1 MHILRKKHLAIL
13 LISLFITAVSS
24 GLLKGSPKV
33 IEDNRIENLNGFP
46 TIGRGYSIYSNRL
59 QSMCFEKIVKTKPTF
74 DLDYELSVINEDF
87 FKEIYVSGKD
97 RLSKANLTQFLKKY
111 YADQE
116 SAGGKTYHLQN
127 LLVNLEIKSYYY
139 ALDETSSR
147 LSRSVRHLL
156 ERKQYVAFF
165 NSCGHHYVRAVGS
178 FSTYVALLQY
188 RQSDDREK
196 DSEFKKN
203 LEKGIFNF
211 HGKKKPG
218 KEFTDAAEYRGLR
231 VYIKGVGLS
240 KGNMVNLIPVDIDQ
254 FRQTIQDAVKLMQD
268 PNSGVISSIEIV
280 PWIEN
285 PELVSFIGKDVKEGE
300 RQFVRQQKLESNTG
314 VIKEINRISTQ
325 QVEQFYKA
333 SMCRK
338 HLYEKYVDRESRQKY
353 DSWLG
358 LDIKEKKFTTL
369 TELIDQKVIKFDM
382 DRTMFYNQSNENDS
396 DLFISIDE
404 FIRYFVKNPPDG
416 ILKQN
421 KEYLYGTGDKGDGAL
436 DCINKIYDTGLDKA
450 DYRRIPSC
458 VRAMKY
464 NRLGTNFLD
473 QYCMP
478 KPSKIVYQKEKMK
491 SGVNE
496 KTGTKSDVNLTDDK
510 DKVKGKPDSLKDL
523 MDKKEKEESK
533 EEKKEEKKGPPKNLE
548 DMKED
553 VKQ

>member
-1 MHILRKKHLAIL
+1 MHKKRKKYLTIL
-13 LISLFITAVSS
+13 LISFVITITAVFA
-24 GLLKGSPKV
+24 GFLKAAPKV

-74 DLDYELSVINEDF
+74 DLDYELTVINDEF
-87 FKEIYVSGKD
+87 FKNIHVSGKD

-111 YADQE
+111 FSEKEA
-116 SAGGKTYHLQN
+116 AGGKTHNLQN

-147 LSRSVRHLL
+147 LSRSVRQLL

-188 RQSDDREK
+188 RQSDDTEK
-196 DSEFKKN
+196 DTEFKKN
-203 LEKGIFNF
+203 LEKGLFNF
-211 HGKKKPG
+211 QGKGETG
-218 KEFTDAAEYRGLR
+218 KEFTEDAEYRGLR
-231 VYIKGVGLS
+231 VFIKGVGLS
-240 KGNMVNLIPVDIDQ
+240 KGNMVNLIPVDIEQ

-285 PELVSFIGKDVKEGE
+285 PELVTFIGKDMKAGE
-300 RQFVRQQKLESNTG
+300 RQFVRQQKLEANTG

-338 HLYEKYVDRESRQKY
+338 HLYENYVDRESRQKY

-358 LDIKEKKFTTL
+358 LETTEKKFTTL
-369 TELIDQKVIKFDM
+369 TELIEQKVIKYDM
-382 DRTMFYNQSNENDS
+382 DKTMFYNQSNENDA

-404 FIRYFVKNPPDG
+404 FIRFFAKNPPDA
-416 ILKQN
+416 ILKKN
-421 KEYLYGTGDKGDGAL
+421 TEFLYGTGGKDVGAL
-436 DCINKIYDTGLDKA
+436 DCINKVYDKGLDKA

-458 VRAMKY
+458 VKAMKY
-464 NRLGTNFLD
+464 SRLGTNFLD

-478 KPSKIVYQKEKMK
+478 KPSKIVYQKEKK
-491 SGVNE
+491 EPEVKG
-496 KTGTKSDVNLTDDK
+496 KTGTKSDVNLLEDKEK
-510 DKVKGKPDSLKDL
+510 DKEKVKPDSLKDL
-523 MDKKEKEESK
+523 MNEKERKEKEKKEKE
-533 EEKKEEKKGPPKNLE
+533 KKEPPKSLE
-548 DMKED
+548 EMK
-553 VKQ
+553 

>member
-1 MHILRKKHLAIL
+1 MFITIKKNLSLL
-13 LISLFITAVSS
+13 LISTLFAAFLP
-24 GLLKGSPKV
+24 GLLRGAPKV

-59 QSMCFEKIVKTKPTF
+59 QSMCFEKIVKTRPTF
-74 DLDYELSVINEDF
+74 DLDYELTVINDEF
-87 FKEIYVSGKD
+87 FRNIHVSGKD

-111 YADQE
+111 YSE
-116 SAGGKTYHLQN
+116 KETSGNRTHNLQN

-147 LSRSVRHLL
+147 LSRSVRQLL

-188 RQSDDREK
+188 RLSDEK
-196 DSEFKKN
+196 ERDTEFKKN
-203 LEKGIFNF
+203 LEKGLFNF
-211 HGKKKPG
+211 QGKEKPG
-218 KEFTDAAEYRGLR
+218 KKFTDDAQYRGLR

-240 KGNMVNLIPVDIDQ
+240 KGNMVNLIPVDIEQ

-285 PELVSFIGKDVKEGE
+285 PELVTFIGKDMKEGE

-338 HLYEKYVDRESRQKY
+338 HLYENYVDRESRQKY
-353 DSWLG
+353 ASWLG
-358 LDIKEKKFTTL
+358 LKTEEKKFTTL
-369 TELIDQKVIKFDM
+369 TELIEQKVIKFDM
-382 DRTMFYNQSNENDS
+382 NETKFYNQSNENNEE
-396 DLFISIDE
+396 LYISIDE
-404 FIRYFVKNPPDG
+404 FIRFFAKNPPHG
-416 ILKQN
+416 ILRKN
-421 KEYLYGTGDKGDGAL
+421 REFLYGTGSKDPGAL
-436 DCINKIYDTGLDKA
+436 DCIDKIYTTGLDKA

-458 VRAMKY
+458 VKAMNY

-478 KPSKIVYQKEKMK
+478 KPSKIVYQKEKK
-491 SGVNE
+491 EEGSKI
-496 KTGTKSDVNLTDDK
+496 KTGTRSDTNLSDEK
-510 DKVKGKPDSLKDL
+510 DKGKITPDSLKDL
-523 MDKKEKEESK
+523 MDKKGESK
-533 EEKKEEKKGPPKNLE
+533 ENKKEPPKTLE
-548 DMKED
+548 EMKDD
-553 VKQ
+553 VNK

>member
-1 MHILRKKHLAIL
+1 MHITRKKNLAIL
-13 LISLFITAVSS
+13 LISLFIAAVSS
-24 GLLKGSPKV
+24 GLLEGSPKV

-74 DLDYELSVINEDF
+74 DLDYELTVINSDF
-87 FKEIYVSGKD
+87 FKNISVSGKD

-111 YADQE
+111 YSERE
-116 SAGGKTYHLQN
+116 SAGGNTYHLQN

-139 ALDETSSR
+139 ALDETSSQ
-147 LSRSVRHLL
+147 LSKSVRQLL

-188 RQSDDREK
+188 RQSDDNEK
-196 DSEFKKN
+196 DGEFKKN
-203 LEKGIFNF
+203 LEKGLFNF
-211 HGKKKPG
+211 QGKGKPG
-218 KEFTDAAEYRGLR
+218 KEFTDDAEYRGLR

-240 KGNMVNLIPVDIDQ
+240 KGNMVNLIPVDIEQ

-300 RQFVRQQKLESNTG
+300 RQFIRQQKLEANTG

-333 SMCRK
+333 GMCRK
-338 HLYEKYVDRESRQKY
+338 HLYENYVDRESRQKY

-358 LDIKEKKFTTL
+358 LETKEKKFTTL
-369 TELIDQKVIKFDM
+369 TELIEQKVIKYDM
-382 DRTMFYNQSNENDS
+382 DRTLFYNQSNENDK

-404 FIRYFVKNPPDG
+404 FIRYFAKNPPDD
-416 ILKQN
+416 ILRKN
-421 KEYLYGTGDKGDGAL
+421 REFLYGIQGKNDGAL
-436 DCINKIYDTGLDKA
+436 DCINKIYETGLDKA

-458 VRAMKY
+458 VKAMKY

-478 KPSKIVYQKEKMK
+478 KPSKIVYQKEKK
-491 SGVNE
+491 EPDVKE
-496 KTGTKSDVNLTDDK
+496 KTGTKSDVNLTGDK
-510 DKVKGKPDSLKDL
+510 DKEKIKPDSLKDL
-523 MDKKEKEESK
+523 MDKKNKEEMK
-533 EEKKEEKKGPPKNLE
+533 EENKEPPKSLE
-548 DMKED
+548 DMNED
-553 VKQ
+553 IKR